1 MALSSRIAVAL
12 SARRVNLHCRQFN
25 PGISMSANRQHNI
38 GRAIMVMQLDDYRL
52 LGRSGLRVS
61 PLTLGAMTFGV
72 EAGTWGSTP
81 EDAKAMVDL
90 YIGKG
95 GNFIDTANF
104 YGQMGQS
111 EEWLAPM
118 IAGRRNSL
126 VISTKY
132 SITMRPGDP
141 NASGTHRKN
150 MVQSVEGSLRR
161 LKTDHIDVYYLHMWD
176 FRTPVDEILRA
187 FDDVRA
193 GKIQYI
199 ALSDTPAWQASR
211 MQAIAELRGWS
222 QFCAL
227 QISYSLTERSVEREM
242 IPMAKEMGMG
252 VCPWSPL
259 GGGVLSGKYTRA
271 DLTAEIDYGSRKGQ
285 NVLSGRLTAHA
296 LDVADVVREVAKEL
310 GCTPAQVAL
319 AWTLINPA
327 VCSPVLG
334 ARTLAQLE
342 DNLGALDVDLSPD
355 HVARLDAVSAVE
367 PVFPMTMLKGP
378 AESFMMGG
386 VKVAERA

>member
-1 MALSSRIAVAL
+1 MATAL
-12 SARRVNLHCRQFN
+12 DH
-25 PGISMSANRQHNI
+25 
-38 GRAIMVMQLDDYRL
+38 YRL

-81 EDAKAMVDL
+81 EEARTMTDL
-90 YIGKG
+90 YIEKG

-104 YGQMGQS
+104 YGQMGGS

-118 IAGRRNSL
+118 IAPRRNSL

-132 SITMRPGDP
+132 SLTTRPGDP
-141 NASGTHRKN
+141 NAAGNHRKN
-150 MVQSVEGSLRR
+150 MIHSVEDSLRR
-161 LKTDHIDVYYLHMWD
+161 LKTDYIDLYYLHMWD

-187 FDDVRA
+187 FDDLVRA
-193 GKIQYI
+193 GKVLYI
-199 ALSDTPAWQASR
+199 GLSDTPAWQASR

-222 QFCAL
+222 QFAAL
-227 QISYSLTERSVEREM
+227 QISYSLTERTVEREM

-285 NVLSGRLTAHA
+285 NVLTGRLSEHA
-296 LDVADVVREVAKEL
+296 LDVADAVAAVAKEL
-310 GCTPAQVAL
+310 GCTSAQVAL
-319 AWTLINPA
+319 AWTLLNPT
-327 VCSPVLG
+327 VCSPVMG
-334 ARTLAQLE
+334 VRTLAQLK
-342 DNLGALDVDLSPD
+342 DNLGALDITLAPE
-355 HVARLDAVSAVE
+355 HAAMLDAVSAVE
-367 PVFPMTMLKGP
+367 PVFPVSILKGP

-386 VKVAERA
+386 VTVEERA